1 MKTSPL
7 ICLALLLAGCA
18 SNYDMSKF
26 LKGTQYVQKP
36 VPSLS
41 PDKVRGVTASP
52 KPLNSYEKDLE
63 NAWSEGYFA
72 IGDIQFCGP
81 AMPEMDARRVAA
93 KHGAD
98 YFVFFCAPYG
108 TATGSRMVP
117 VGYTT
122 PSVVTSS
129 SQGNAYASSPYG
141 GGVNVTG
148 YGTSTSVVGGATI
161 YGRENY
167 TYQNY
172 SQCIFLLVSPT
183 RKAELIKKGY
193 LTADS
198 ASKKN
203 HWVK

>member
-18 SNYDMSKF
+18 SNYDMSRF
-26 LKGTQYVQKP
+26 LKTSHYVQKP
-36 VPSLS
+36 IPSIS
-41 PDKVRGVTASP
+41 PDKVRG
-52 KPLNSYEKDLE
+52 E
-63 NAWSEGYFA
+63 NTNPNNPNGYKLATEAAWKNGYFSVGS
-72 IGDIQFCGP
+72 IFFCGP
-81 AMPEMDARRVAA
+81 AMPEVDVRRVAA

-98 YFVFFCAPYG
+98 YFVFSCLPNG

-117 VGYTT
+117 VGFTT

-148 YGTSTSVVGGATI
+148 YGTSTSVVGGSTI

-172 SQCIFLLVSPT
+172 YQGIFLLVSPT
-183 RKAELIKKGY
+183 RKAELLKKGY
-193 LTADS
+193 LTPDAATGKS
-198 ASKKN
+198 EWAK
-203 HWVK
+203 

>member
-1 MKTSPL
+1 MKTLPL
-7 ICLALLLAGCA
+7 LFISLLLAGCA

-26 LKGTQYVQKP
+26 LKSSQYVQKP

-63 NAWSEGYFA
+63 NAWNEGYFG

-81 AMPEMDARRVAA
+81 AMPEINARRVAA

-117 VGYTT
+117 VGFTT
-122 PSVVTSS
+122 PSVVTTS

-148 YGTSTSVVGGATI
+148 YGTSTSVVGGSTI
-161 YGRENY
+161 YGRENF

-172 SQCIFLLVSPT
+172 SQCIFLLVSPA
-183 RKAELIKKGY
+183 RKAELIKMGY

-198 ASKKN
+198 ANKKT